1 MILTPMLETTVMALN
16 QHQQLYEAIQKS
28 NNPLITFRQDHNG
41 DVIAGSLALA
51 ELLNKMGRSAEIVS
65 PEFELPSVYKFLPK
79 AISIKKRVANL
90 KKIVISLE
98 IENQKHPEIDYQ
110 IEDNRL
116 HIHVHPEKSTFSKN
130 NISINDNHYRHDL
143 IIALNTPDLESL
155 GSLYFDNT
163 DFFYQIP
170 IINIDHSPD
179 NEHYGHINVINLTA
193 SSISEIIYDFIEQVD
208 SKLLDEPIATYLL
221 TGMVEKTKSFKI
233 PSVTPKSLNIASQL
247 VAAGAQRDSIVQNLY
262 QKQTV
267 NALKLWGRVLMN
279 LKTDDQQKI
288 AWAEVTQDDFQQT
301 NSRSQDL
308 IGAVDELISSI
319 PTVEL
324 TALFYEDEGK
334 KFCMVKAE
342 KPIDL
347 YFRFSQYNPLGS
359 KNLISFE
366 LTTPPQN
373 IINHIQSFLY

>member
-1 MILTPMLETTVMALN
+1 
-16 QHQQLYEAIQKS
+16 
-28 NNPLITFRQDHNG
+28 LITFRQDHNG

-51 ELLNKMGRSAEIVS
+51 ELLSKMGRSAEIVS
-65 PEFELPSVYKFLPK
+65 PEFELPSTYKFLPK
-79 AISIKKRVANL
+79 AASIQKQVNNL
-90 KKIVISLE
+90 KKIIISLE

-130 NISINDNHYRHDL
+130 NIRINDNHYRYDL

-163 DFFYQIP
+163 DFFYQVP

-179 NEHYGHINVINLTA
+179 NEHYGHINAINLTA
-193 SSISEIIYDFIEQVD
+193 SSVSEIIYDFVEQVD

-288 AWAEVTQDDFQQT
+288 AWAEVTQDDFQET

-308 IGAVDELISSI
+308 IGAIDELISSI
-319 PTVEL
+319 PTVEI
-324 TALFYEDEGK
+324 TALFHEDKGK
-334 KFCMVKAE
+334 KFCIVKAE

-347 YFRFSQYNPLGS
+347 CYRFNQYNPLGS

-366 LTTPPQN
+366 LTTQPLD
-373 IINHIQSFLY
+373 IINHIQEFLY